1 MEKEKNLNMPKTDF
15 TQRSEALTRE
25 PQLLKLWNELNVL
38 QLRNELNSETFT
50 LHDGPPYANGDVHVG
65 HVLNKVLKDMVVKYQ
80 LMNGKKVNI
89 RPGFDCHG
97 LPTELAVLKKHGK
110 LEVSELRSKC
120 KDWATE
126 YSNKQRES
134 FKSLGV
140 FAEWENP
147 YYTMSPEFEVGQLK
161 VLYKLLNDG
170 LVYLDS
176 RPVYYSPSSRTV
188 LAESELEYKNRK
200 DKSAYFTLEAADGRL
215 LLVWTTQ
222 PWTALGNVAV
232 CVNQRL
238 TYVTVELESKLY
250 VVAKEQSHLLNGA
263 VVDEYSG
270 ESLVGLRYYNKLT
283 NTNGVVVGDK
293 FVKSNSGTGLV
304 HLCPA
309 HGEDDF
315 EVCQKNGLSCDDL
328 TDAGGKL
335 SNGLFCL
342 DQGSESVLEKMK
354 ELDMLFLSTEYEHSY
369 PHDWR
374 TGGPVYYKLTEQF
387 FLNLSEL
394 KDKVMSVLPDV
405 DFTEERWKNR
415 LTNMLNLR
423 DRWCLSRQRK
433 WGFPLAVFLKDGKPF
448 VNTELENHLV
458 ELFKH
463 KGSDVWFN
471 SSEEELLPESYR
483 NMGLVKCEYTLDVWF
498 DSGVSWFSV
507 VGGQSDVYFEGS
519 DQHRGWFQSS
529 LLTSVAMTGKAPYKK
544 VLTHG
549 FVLDDKG
556 RKMSKSL
563 GNVVEPKTVQQ
574 KYNTDVLRLW
584 AAVVNYGDDAQLGD
598 GVLKSCSEYYFKFR
612 NTLRYLLGN
621 MYGYDFRE
629 VKLNDKD
636 KVALERCDVM
646 YNNCLKSYSEYNFR
660 KVFEELMAWVSE
672 FSSQYLDN
680 PTKSYLYEYDVNS
693 DERQQCQYVLKY
705 ALERF
710 MKVLAPMCSFLAE
723 DAYQNYLFKQDV
735 SVFMEKMN

>member
-1 MEKEKNLNMPKTDF
+1 MEKEKKLNMPQTDF
-15 TQRSEALTRE
+15 TQRSESTKRE
-25 PQLLKLWNELNVL
+25 PELLKLWHELNVFK
-38 QLRNELNSETFT
+38 LRNESNGDPFT

-80 LMNGKKVNI
+80 LMNGRKVNF

-97 LPTELAVLKKHGK
+97 LPTELAVLKKFGK
-110 LEVSELRSKC
+110 LDVTELRLKC
-120 KDWATE
+120 QDWATE

-134 FKSLGV
+134 FQSLGV
-140 FAEWENP
+140 FAEWNNP
-147 YYTMSPEFEVGQLK
+147 YYTMSPEFEVGQLQ

-170 LVYLDS
+170 LVYLDK

-188 LAESELEYKNRK
+188 LAESELEYKTRK
-200 DKSAYFTLEAADGRL
+200 DKSAYFTLEANDGRL

-232 CVNQRL
+232 CVNPEL
-238 TYVTVELESKLY
+238 EYVTVNSDSKLY
-250 VVAKEQSHLLNGA
+250 VVAKNLSHLLNGE
-263 VVDEYSG
+263 VVNEFSG
-270 ESLVGLRYYNKLT
+270 KDLLGLTYKNSLT
-283 NTNGVVVGDK
+283 NKEGVVVGDR
-293 FVKSNSGTGLV
+293 FVKANSGTGLV

-309 HGEDDF
+309 HGEEDF
-315 EVCQKNGLSCDDL
+315 DVCQKHGLSCEDL

-335 SNGLFCL
+335 ENGLFCL
-342 DQGSESVLEKMK
+342 GEGSESVLLKME
-354 ELDMLFLSTEYEHSY
+354 ELNMLFSTSEYEHSY

-374 TGGPVYYKLTEQF
+374 TGGPVYFKLTEQF
-387 FLNLSEL
+387 FLDLSDL
-394 KDKVMSVLPDV
+394 KKKVLEVLPTV

-448 VNTELENHLV
+448 VNVKLENHLV
-458 ELFKH
+458 DLFKQH
-463 KGSDVWFN
+463 GSNVWFDRN
-471 SSEEELLPESYR
+471 ESELLPDEFQ
-483 NMGLVKCEYTLDVWF
+483 NMGLVKCDYTLDVWF

-529 LLTSVAMTGKAPYKK
+529 MLTSVAMTGKSPYKK

-556 RKMSKSL
+556 KKMSKSL

-584 AAVVNYGDDAQLGD
+584 TAVVNYGDDAQLGD

-612 NTLRYLLGN
+612 NTLKYLLGN

-629 VKLNDKD
+629 VSLNDKD
-636 KVALERCDVM
+636 KAALVRCEEM
-646 YNNCLKSYSEYNFR
+646 YSNCLKYYSEYNFR
-660 KVFEELMAWVSE
+660 KVFEELMSWVAE

-680 PTKSYLYEYDVNS
+680 QTKSYLYECDVND
-693 DERQQCQYVLKY
+693 DERQKCQYVMKY

-710 MKVLAPMCSFLAE
+710 MKVLSPMCSFLAE
-723 DAYQNYLFKQDV
+723 DAYQHYLFKKEA
-735 SVFMEKMN
+735 SVFMEKF